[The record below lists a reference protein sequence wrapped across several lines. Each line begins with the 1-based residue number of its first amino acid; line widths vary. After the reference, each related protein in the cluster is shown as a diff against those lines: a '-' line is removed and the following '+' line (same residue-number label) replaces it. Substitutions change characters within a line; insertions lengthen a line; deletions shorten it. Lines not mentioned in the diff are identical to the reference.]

1 MSEGQVWSLDAIV
14 AIGVVVVAII
24 GLIIFSS
31 GLTGERGTQQLVQE
45 NTALTQGTGSP
56 SQSNLSILQ
65 AELDEARVQ
74 ALSRMSYDD
83 AKRELGLTTDFCIHF
98 TDQNGNI
105 MPVGG
110 VWFLGDPDLTVTV
123 PGPGNIEYMFTCNG
137 TLLLPKCSSLPGDS
151 ALRSVSK
158 DWDGSACQ

>member
-1 MSEGQVWSLDAIV
+1 MSQGQVWSLDAIV

-31 GLTGERGTQQLVQE
+31 GLIGQRGTQQLVAE
-45 NTALTQGTGSP
+45 NTALTQGTASP

-65 AELDEARVQ
+65 QQLDETRVQ
-74 ALSRMSYDD
+74 ALSRMSYED

-98 TDQNGNI
+98 ADQSGNI
-105 MPVGG
+105 IPVGG

-123 PGPGNIEYMFTCNG
+123 PGNGGVSYTFTCNG
-137 TLLLPKCSSLPGDS
+137 TLLLPACANLPANS
-151 ALRSVSK
+151 ALRFVSK
-158 DWDGSACQ
+158 SWDGSACQ